1 CLGRAEGGPDVL
13 ATGEFDLVLL
23 DNHLPGLTG
32 LEFMAALQQRD
43 IRLPVILMTNYG
55 NPTTAIQATKLGAY
69 AYVIKPPRLGE
80 LFQKLEPLIA
90 EALKIDW
97 RGGRVRMPGQATPE
111 GPSPELLGNSEAMNR
126 VYDLIARCSDR
137 DLPVLIRG
145 ETGTGK
151 ELVARAVCAYGPR
164 KDRPFVAV
172 ACKAFD
178 EDRLEDELFGHELSP
193 PLLAADQLRQG
204 RFQH

>member
-1 CLGRAEGGPDVL
+1 
-13 ATGEFDLVLL
+13 
-23 DNHLPGLTG
+23 
-32 LEFMAALQQRD
+32 
-43 IRLPVILMTNYG
+43 
-55 NPTTAIQATKLGAY
+55 
-69 AYVIKPPRLGE
+69 
-80 LFQKLEPLIA
+80 KLEPLIA

-145 ETGTGK
+145 ETGTGQ
-151 ELVARAVCAYGPR
+151 ELVAPAVCAYGPR
-164 KDRPFVAV
+164 RDRPFVAV

-178 EDRLEDELFGHELSP
+178 EDRLDDELFGHEPSTLLGADKLRKGSFEHADGGTLFLDEVSGL
-193 PLLAADQLRQG
+193 PLPTQG
-204 RFQH
+204 KLLGVLDTQQVFR